1 MPGLLFDWVIPIFAA
16 KPAPAAGGGEGISM
30 FVTLLPVILLF
41 YLLILRP
48 QQQQEKKRRQMVE
61 ALKKNDRVL
70 TTAGIYGTVVS
81 VDAGSDKVVV
91 RVDDDRG
98 VKLVFSRASVA
109 RVVDPATEKPAPAPE
124 ATT

>member
-1 MPGLLFDWVIPIFAA
+1 MPGLLLDWVVPIFAA
-16 KPAPAAGGGEGISM
+16 KPAAPAGGAEGFSTMLM
-30 FVTLLPVILLF
+30 FLPIVVLF

-48 QQQQEKKRRQMVE
+48 QQSQEKKRRQMIE

-81 VDAGSDKVVV
+81 IDTGSDKVVV

-98 VKLVFSRASVA
+98 VKLVFSKASVA
-109 RVVDPATEKPAPAPE
+109 RVVDPATEKAPE